1 MAEKKRLSYIDAAKG
16 LAVLLVIFGHTF
28 RESMRADFVWCDV
41 SYVIVYRFHVSLLF
55 LLSGL
60 GYGLAAQRYREQT
73 PGEFLRRKA
82 RSLLLPWLSYSVLM
96 YLVFAL
102 IWAVL
107 PLRGMLSGS
116 AYALI
121 SPGRYLLD
129 MLGNEN
135 PYCFHVW
142 YLQTLFLLTAA
153 VYFCD
158 RLLSPRASRAVRI
171 TAALLIPLLY
181 ELFCHGW
188 VWTGKAFMQK
198 AVFFLVGTLLPERV
212 IREHSRAFAAAG
224 IGCGALTGLLIYSP
238 FDFDPYAARLTG
250 IPTFYLENAA
260 VLGLCL
266 GITAFMALLCRR
278 AEQRGT
284 ELRLARFGRQTL
296 PYYLYPQPFC
306 CAFLGLLLYEKLGVP
321 APAVVII
328 CMAAGLTVPYLLI
341 RLLGGTRI
349 GAAAERIGLPMG
361 ASRRISETES
371 ANGSI

>member
-1 MAEKKRLSYIDAAKG
+1 M
-16 LAVLLVIFGHTF
+16 LLVIFGHTF

-60 GYGLAAQRYREQT
+60 GYGFAAQRYREQA

-102 IWAVL
+102 IWAAL

-158 RLLSPRASRAVRI
+158 RLLSPRTSRAVRI
-171 TAALLIPLLY
+171 TAVLLIPLLY
-181 ELFCHGW
+181 ELFLPRMG
-188 VWTGKAFMQK
+188 VDGKGIYAE
-198 AVFFLVGTLLPERV
+198 GGILPCR
-212 IREHSRAFAAAG
+212 
-224 IGCGALTGLLIYSP
+224 
-238 FDFDPYAARLTG
+238 
-250 IPTFYLENAA
+250 NAA
-260 VLGLCL
+260 PGA
-266 GITAFMALLCRR
+266 GDTRALPCVCRCRYRMRR
-278 AEQRGT
+278 AD
-284 ELRLARFGRQTL
+284 
-296 PYYLYPQPFC
+296 
-306 CAFLGLLLYEKLGVP
+306 
-321 APAVVII
+321 
-328 CMAAGLTVPYLLI
+328 
-341 RLLGGTRI
+341 
-349 GAAAERIGLPMG
+349 GAAHLF
-361 ASRRISETES
+361 SV
-371 ANGSI
+371 